1 MQLTYTLK
9 RKRSEKPQT
18 VTAEAVT
25 LAFDTQDVLAF
36 VELSG
41 PTSAI
46 RAIWAELMRGR
57 SRTASDEPDH
67 TKIKFTYKGHDT
79 VLKLAAKTR
88 YLTRNLDG
96 NIVVMHPGFDV
107 TKRTHMMGGDLE
119 TPSLYFLDS
128 FRHVCTTIPVLP
140 EWSAELWRL
149 GLEKEVIKPLIS
161 FGSYNFW
168 YIVPDVYKDVWKEIV
183 KEVATHG
190 ASRGNQ

>member
-57 SRTASDEPDH
+57 SRTASDVPDH

-88 YLTRNLDG
+88 YLTRNLGG
-96 NIVVMHPGFDV
+96 NIIVMHPGFDV

-168 YIVPDVYKDVWKEIV
+168 YIVPGNRNDTWKEIV
-183 KEVATHG
+183 KEVVTTTSIKG
-190 ASRGNQ
+190 E

>member
-1 MQLTYTLK
+1 MRLTYTLK
-9 RKRSEKPQT
+9 RKRAEKPQT

-25 LAFDTQDVLAF
+25 LAFDARDVLAF

-57 SRTASDEPDH
+57 SRTASDEPDF
-67 TKIKFTYKGHDT
+67 TKIKFTYKGQET

-88 YLTRNLDG
+88 YLTRNVDG
-96 NIVVMHPGFDV
+96 NIVVIHPGFDV
-107 TKRTHMMGGDLE
+107 TKRTYIMGGDLE
-119 TPSLYFLDS
+119 TPSQYFLDS

-168 YIVPDVYKDVWKEIV
+168 HIVPDDYKSTWTEIIKKV
-183 KEVATHG
+183 VNGT
-190 ASRGNQ
+190 SCVN